1 MGMRGRVGTPTA
13 LALYS
18 TLSFSVSRALFSDF
32 SLSFVFVC
40 PFLLYI
46 LFCLSLRQFY
56 PLHFCIQSYFSLSFP
71 LLHISSRSNFCN
83 APRFST
89 DSFFISFSPSTL
101 SLFLPVYL
109 SLSFHFACLICLSS
123 IFIFFFFLYI
133 RIFELCCSSR
143 SLSVL
148 LVHFLILFPLFLFS
162 SPISLLS
169 ICLGAHSSSSLL
181 RSYFCFLFLFIF
193 FVLAFPFFLSDALC
207 VESMQERETIM
218 GRTGWLCPP
227 QDIGCQGEIGNR
239 VYPPSV
245 LLSLPLSIIFS

>member
-56 PLHFCIQSYFSLSFP
+56 PVHFYIQSYFSLSLP

-89 DSFFISFSPSTL
+89 DSFFLSPLFLSLFSSFHPL
-101 SLFLPVYL
+101 SLFLPVCL

-133 RIFELCCSSR
+133 RIFELRCSSR

-148 LVHFLILFPLFLFS
+148 LVHLLILFPLFLFS

-193 FVLAFPFFLSDALC
+193 FVLAFSLFLSDALC

-218 GRTGWLCPP
+218 GTNGVAMPPTGY
-227 QDIGCQGEIGNR
+227 R
-239 VYPPSV
+239 VSG
-245 LLSLPLSIIFS
+245 